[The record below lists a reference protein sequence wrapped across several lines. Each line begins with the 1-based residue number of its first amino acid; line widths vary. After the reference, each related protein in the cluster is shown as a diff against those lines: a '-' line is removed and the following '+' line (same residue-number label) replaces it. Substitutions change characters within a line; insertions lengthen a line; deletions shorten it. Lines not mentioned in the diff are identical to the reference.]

1 MKKNEMIDY
10 ILGRLYYKP
19 SSWFY
24 KYLGIT
30 EEAFGRITN
39 LKSWLNRQNLAS
51 LEKIYRRLK

>member
-1 MKKNEMIDY
+1 MKKKDLIEK

-19 SSWFY
+19 SHWYY
-24 KYLGIT
+24 KYLGVT
-30 EEAFGRITN
+30 EETWDRITN